1 MRTTARVVGLVIEFV
16 VLWLSSALAILV
28 LDAVFDGITLESV
41 DFGIPAL
48 SRLPSA
54 LVVALVFGLLSAV
67 LWPVFLRLMS
77 WIGPALLFLLVF
89 FASGAIMLVTLVVVP
104 VAAVDKLWDAVL
116 MAMLLSLF
124 TSFVGGA
131 IASRSNTAYRL
142 MQVRRQRLKRNH
154 APVPDTPG
162 LLCIQIDGLGH
173 DVLRRAIADGVTPG
187 LAALVRESHTLIPW
201 HTDWSSQTGASQLG
215 ILHGSNHNVPAF
227 RWYEK
232 STGKIAVFS
241 NPRDNEDREMERAD
255 RTALLAVD
263 GASRGNLFTG
273 GAQDNVLVVSRMHG
287 ARLGGGAGYSSYFLD
302 PSSALRTLI
311 RMVAEVQRE
320 LRQSW
325 HQRRADIRPRV
336 PRGGIYPLVRAFTTV
351 LATDVTVAA
360 VVRDLIGGR
369 SIVYADLIGYD
380 EVSHHSGISR
390 PETLKVLTKIDEEIQ
405 LLLAV
410 VEQAD
415 RPYHVA
421 ILSDHGQSQGATF
434 LQRYGIDLKQ
444 LVLRLCGEAAPS
456 ASLDTHTGAEGA
468 DYAVASVRPP
478 KEPASP
484 TPDEGLP
491 VVLGSGNL
499 GLISFPLIPGR
510 ADTDTIEA
518 AHPGLLDGLRS
529 HPGIGFLLV
538 ARPSGG
544 SIVLGAVGTVDVTT
558 GAVDG
563 IDPLSDFGPDALEKI
578 RRTDTFDNVADIMVG
593 GAYWPETDEVAAFE
607 EQVGSHGGM
616 GGPQSTPFLLCPSV
630 LPPPPDHL
638 HGAEAVHRVLAGW
651 RDLFGDN
658 KHMDIPVR
666 GTHGEDDGSGAFG

>member
-1 MRTTARVVGLVIEFV
+1 MRTTARLIGLIIEFV
-16 VLWLSSALAILV
+16 VLWLSSAVAILV
-28 LDAVFDGITLESV
+28 LDAVFDGITLDPV
-41 DFGIPAL
+41 DYGIPAL

-54 LVVALVFGLLSAV
+54 LLVALVFGLLSAV
-67 LWPVFLRLMS
+67 LWPLFVRLMS

-89 FASGAIMLVTLVVVP
+89 FAGGAIMLLTLHIVP
-104 VAAVDKLWDAVL
+104 VASVDKLWDAVL

-154 APVPDTPG
+154 EPVADTPG

-227 RWYEK
+227 RWYDK
-232 STGKIAVFS
+232 NTGKVAVFS
-241 NPRDNEDREMERAD
+241 NPRDNEDREIERAD
-255 RTALLAVD
+255 LTALLAVD

-273 GAQDNVLVVSRMHG
+273 GAEDNVLVVSRMHG
-287 ARLGGGAGYSSYFLD
+287 ARLGGGSGYSSYFLD
-302 PSSALRTLI
+302 LSSALRTVI
-311 RMVAEVQRE
+311 RMVAEVNRE
-320 LRQSW
+320 LRQAW

-336 PRGGIYPLVRAFTTV
+336 HRGGSYPLVRAFTTV

-360 VVRDLIGGR
+360 VVRDLIQGR
-369 SIVYADLIGYD
+369 SIIYADLIGYD

-410 VEQAD
+410 VAQAD

-434 LQRYGIDLKQ
+434 LQRYGMDLQ
-444 LVLRLCGEAAPS
+444 QFVLRLCGEAAPS
-456 ASLDTHTGAEGA
+456 ASLGKHTGAEGA
-468 DYAVASVRPP
+468 DYAAASVRSP
-478 KEPASP
+478 KSSESP

-499 GLISFPLIPGR
+499 GLISFPRIPGR
-510 ADTDTIEA
+510 ADVDTIEA

-529 HPGIGFLLV
+529 HPGVGFLLV
-538 ARPSGG
+538 SRSSGG
-544 SIVLGAVGTVDVTT
+544 SVVLGAGGTVDVAT
-558 GAVDG
+558 GTVEG
-563 IDPLSDFGPDALEKI
+563 IDPLLHFGPDALEKI
-578 RRTDTFDNVADIMVG
+578 RRTDAFDNVADIMVG

-616 GGPQSTPFLLCPSV
+616 GGPQSTPFLLWPSV

-651 RDLFGDN
+651 RDL
-658 KHMDIPVR
+658 
-666 GTHGEDDGSGAFG
+666 